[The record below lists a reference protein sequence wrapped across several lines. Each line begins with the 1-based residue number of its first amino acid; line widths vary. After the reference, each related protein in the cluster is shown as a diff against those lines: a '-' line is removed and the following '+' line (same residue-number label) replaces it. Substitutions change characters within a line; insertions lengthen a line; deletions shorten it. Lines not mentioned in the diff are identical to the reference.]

1 MKIYNETGVKIKK
14 FAEVVAWVGMTLSF
28 LVGAIPLLIV
38 ASASQPGRIPA
49 PDWFVFI
56 VIGGIVLGIVG
67 AFLCWLQHL
76 LFAGFG
82 ELIEENAKSAAELKE
97 IKELL
102 REMKGK

>member
-1 MKIYNETGVKIKK
+1 MKIYNETGKEIKRL
-14 FAEVVAWVGMTLSF
+14 ATIMVYVGSVLCSLIA
-28 LVGAIPLLIV
+28 LVPLFIV
-38 ASASQPGRIPA
+38 ASVNQSRYDPA
-49 PDWFVFI
+49 PDWFVFV

-76 LFAGFG
+76 LLAGFG

-102 REMKGK
+102 REMKDK